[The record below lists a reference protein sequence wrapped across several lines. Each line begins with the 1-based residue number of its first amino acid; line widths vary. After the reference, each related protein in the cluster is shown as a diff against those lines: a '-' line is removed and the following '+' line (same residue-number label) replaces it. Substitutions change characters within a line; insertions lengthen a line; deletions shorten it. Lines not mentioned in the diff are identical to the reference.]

1 MRREELAH
9 ILRSAARITD
19 DPNILIIGSQAILA
33 SYPERDLPEQT
44 WVSIEADLT
53 FFDDPGEDKALMV
66 EGAIGEDS
74 EFHQSFGYYGQG
86 VSIELAILP
95 DGWRDRVVGYAQEAA
110 APAKAYC
117 LDRHDLVISKLAVR
131 REKDYE
137 FSGALIEHRLVDIAL
152 LRARAEMLPD
162 EYGIQRVSILEWLD
176 WAQTRF
182 GI

>member
-9 ILRSAARITD
+9 ILRSVASITE
-19 DPNILIIGSQAILA
+19 DPDILIIGSQAILA
-33 SYPERDLPEQT
+33 SYPEQDLPERA
-44 WVSIEADLT
+44 WLSIEADVT
-53 FFDDPGEDKALMV
+53 FFDDPDEDNALMV
-66 EGAIGEDS
+66 ESGIGEDS

-95 DGWRDRVVGYAQEAA
+95 DGWRDRVVGYAQESA

-131 REKDYE
+131 RKKDYE
-137 FSGALIEHRLVDIAL
+137 FSGALIEHRLVDIAQ

-162 EYGIQRVSILEWLD
+162 KYGIQRASILEWLD